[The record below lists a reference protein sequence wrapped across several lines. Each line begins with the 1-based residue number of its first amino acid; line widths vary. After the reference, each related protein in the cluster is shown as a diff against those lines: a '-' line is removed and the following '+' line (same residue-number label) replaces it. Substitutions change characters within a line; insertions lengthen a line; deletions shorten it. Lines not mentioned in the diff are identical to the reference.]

1 MIDEMPVN
9 VQAEPMYGTP
19 FHYWDRSSWIRSKP
33 VTQAPTDVG
42 LPFPISI
49 VPLASHPEVAS
60 RPRNQVKLLAYRA
73 LAHLK
78 FTTVLELEH
87 VNVVCRAL
95 AQGLSPV
102 PMTAEQRHDA
112 LRIYCDEG
120 GHALIVEL
128 LARDLATIHDLDRSV
143 LGQPQFDRTLQE
155 IRENWGR
162 ELSPLLLDSC
172 FVSVSETLITKLL
185 SEVPKDLS
193 VTPAV
198 RQVLRDH
205 AADEGHHREYF
216 CWFFQMLWR
225 VLPDDARQLVGRLLP
240 EFLLAFLG
248 PDRALDLAILKALG
262 YPPRTAA
269 RIIRETYEADRV
281 EAGIRHA
288 ATSTLQLFHQT
299 GVLSDASVLEHFV
312 ARRLVVAGNQA

>member
-1 MIDEMPVN
+1 MNEMKESL
-9 VQAEPMYGTP
+9 QAELIYRTP
-19 FHYWDRSSWIRSKP
+19 FHYWDESSWIRSKP
-33 VTQAPTDVG
+33 VTQAPLDVG
-42 LPFPISI
+42 LPFPVSI

-95 AQGLSPV
+95 AQGESPI
-102 PMTAEQRHDA
+102 PLTAEQKHDA

-128 LARDLATIHDLDRSV
+128 LGRDLATIHDLDRSV
-143 LGQPQFDRTLQE
+143 LEQPQFDRTLKE
-155 IRENWGR
+155 IREEFGHV
-162 ELSPLLLDSC
+162 LPLMLLDTC

-216 CWFFQMLWR
+216 RWFFQKLWR
-225 VLPDDARQLVGRLLP
+225 VLPEDARRLVGQLLP
-240 EFLLAFLG
+240 EFLFAFLG
-248 PDRALDLAILKALG
+248 PDRRLDFNILKALG

-269 RIIRETYEADRV
+269 RILRETYDVTRV
-281 EAGIRHA
+281 EEGVRQA
-288 ATSTLQLFHQT
+288 AASTLKMFQQA
-299 GVLSDASVLEHFV
+299 GVLSDESILKHFV
-312 ARRLVVAGNQA
+312 ERRLVVS